1 MVLPHT
7 VKLNESLIK
16 GLPNEKWTPYCYSWQ
31 YGVFDNPGSQGF
43 HGLKEKVDNRF
54 IILDQGGHQIF
65 KTYVYASEDGLYQM
79 IQEGEVP
86 DYCYLDENPVKQ
98 EIVTM
103 KKGWHQ
109 LILAYANTPKENY
122 ILAEKKSNST
132 DNRKRSAIV
141 FYPND
146 YADIK
151 ENYAYDTIVA
161 MKWFQTKHPV
171 RM

>member
-1 MVLPHT
+1 
-7 VKLNESLIK
+7 
-16 GLPNEKWTPYCYSWQ
+16 
-31 YGVFDNPGSQGF
+31 
-43 HGLKEKVDNRF
+43 
-54 IILDQGGHQIF
+54 
-65 KTYVYASEDGLYQM
+65 M

-161 MKWFQTKHPV
+161 MKWFQTKHLPYSIQKNDSGTWV
-171 RM
+171 YQFQTAPGTEQMRMQVKGKITQLWINGKAITSKSLKK